1 MMQFNNRVIIAA
13 AGSGKSS
20 DLVEKALNNNDKR
33 ILITTFTIDNTK
45 EIEEKIFDKIGYVPK
60 NVVVQTWYSFLLREC
75 VRPYQN
81 FLYDKQRI
89 ENIEFVNG
97 QSTLYIAKTDVEK
110 YYFRDGKYIYT
121 DKLCDFVL
129 EVNKISNGL
138 IIERLEDLYD
148 IIMIDEVQDLAGS
161 DLNFLYLLLK
171 SNIHNIIVGDN
182 RQATYFTNNSRKNKK
197 YRGQTIF
204 ELFSEWQKEGLC
216 SITYKTECFRCNQFI
231 CDIADSLYPEMPK
244 TNSMNDMETGHDGV
258 FYIRSGEVLEYVKK
272 YSPVV
277 LRYDKRTKN
286 IPDSFSPL
294 NFGKSKGLTFDR
306 VLIYPNGPV
315 NKFLKG
321 DYEAVSKPKTKAALY
336 VALTTARFSVAF
348 VTDQKVI
355 SNEFVEE
362 FTLRDSEGMTV

>member
-1 MMQFNNRVIIAA
+1 MKQFNNKIIIAA

-20 DLVEKALNNNDKR
+20 DLVEKALRYNDKR

-45 EIEEKIFDKIGYVPK
+45 EIEKKFFDEIGYVPK

-81 FLYDKQRI
+81 LLYDKKRI

-97 QSTLYIAKTDVEK
+97 QSTRYITKTDIEK

-138 IIERLEDLYD
+138 VIERLENIYD
-148 IIMIDEVQDLAGS
+148 IIMIDEVHDLART
-161 DLNFLYLLLK
+161 DLDFLYILLK
-171 SNIHNIIVGDN
+171 SNLHNIIVGDN

-197 YRGQTIF
+197 YRGQSIF
-204 ELFSEWQKEGLC
+204 DLFSEWQIEELC
-216 SITYKTECFRCNQFI
+216 SIAYKTESFRCNQLI
-231 CDIADSLYPEMPK
+231 CDIADSLYLELTK

-321 DYEAVSKPKTKAALY
+321 DYEAVSKPKTKAGLY
-336 VALTTARFSVAF
+336 VALTRARFSVAF

-362 FTLRDSEGMTV
+362 FTLKGMTV